1 MGSKSVPTR
10 TDYQVFYPITTRWS
24 DNDIYGHVNNVTYYS
39 YFDTA
44 ANRYLI
50 EEGGLD
56 ISDGRIVGYVVNSG
70 CEYHAPITYPESV
83 QAGIR
88 VDRLGNSSVQY
99 GIAIFREGEQTAAAH
114 GYFVHVFVER
124 AENRSVPI
132 PGKLRAA
139 LEKLLVQAGEEL

>member
-1 MGSKSVPTR
+1 MTRPQVPTR
-10 TDYQVFYPITTRWS
+10 AQYKVFYPITTRWS

-50 EEGGLD
+50 EEGQLD
-56 ISDGRIVGYVVNSG
+56 ISDGTIVGFVVNSG

-83 QAGIR
+83 EAGVR

-99 GIAIFREGEQTAAAH
+99 GIAIFKEGEEQAAAH
-114 GYFVHVFVER
+114 GHFVHVFVER
-124 AENRSVPI
+124 ATNQSVPI
-132 PGKLRAA
+132 PLKLRAA
-139 LEKLLVQAGEEL
+139 LERLQK